1 MNRSEI
7 IALQESLNRQGFT
20 LVVDGRYGQKT
31 REAYAEYLDRDNAV
45 PSDVPP
51 APKPWWTSKTAI
63 AILSTILVSGASLAG
78 ITLDGAQLTEALGAA
93 TTLVISLMAL
103 WANARRDAPLDRGLV
118 LPGVRLPPRA
128 HPVPAERETD
138 SEHLRGPFGY

>member
-1 MNRSEI
+1 MTRAEI
-7 IALQESLNRQGFT
+7 IALQESLNQQGFA

-31 REAYAEYLDRDNAV
+31 RDAYAEYLDRDNAV
-45 PSDVPP
+45 PTQVPP

-118 LPGVRLPPRA
+118 LPGLRIPSRADPVRTQRATDQPP
-128 HPVPAERETD
+128 
-138 SEHLRGPFGY
+138 GPFGY